1 MNVIPKTVVTIA
13 ILCSGLASAAFGDD
27 IASLIEQL
35 GDWNKNK
42 AKKAS
47 DELAAMGEPVV
58 PELIKA
64 LNSKDRR
71 RGRFAARA
79 LRQIGQ
85 DAADAVPALSESLK
99 DPDALTREY
108 AIEALGT
115 MVNQADQVI
124 PVLTEAMNDRDKDVG
139 DKARLVIA
147 QLAELIKYQEQRGS
161 TQQSLAAASSPK
173 VATQSTGT
181 TDVAQSEPLQPNG
194 TDVNHSSA
202 APGAHSPQEWGY
214 FEKHK
219 LMVLIRCVLL
229 ASVMAGFFSLLYL
242 YREAL

>member
-13 ILCSGLASAAFGDD
+13 ILCSGLTSAAFGDD

-35 GDWNKNK
+35 GDRNKNK

-47 DELAAMGEPVV
+47 DELAAMGEPAV

-64 LNSKDRR
+64 LSSKDRR

-85 DAADAVPALSESLK
+85 DAADAIPVLSESLK
-99 DPDALTREY
+99 DSDALTREY
-108 AIEALGT
+108 AIEALGK
-115 MVNQADQVI
+115 MVDQADRVI
-124 PVLTEAMNDRDKDVG
+124 PVLTEATNDRDKDVR
-139 DKARLVIA
+139 DQAKIAIVRLT
-147 QLAELIKYQEQRGS
+147 EMIKSKEQGGP
-161 TQQSLAAASSPK
+161 TQQPLATASSPK

-181 TDVAQSEPLQPNG
+181 TDVIQSEPLQPNG

-202 APGAHSPQEWGY
+202 APGAHSPQKWGY
-214 FEKHK
+214 LGEHR
-219 LMVLIRCVLL
+219 LMVLIRCALL
-229 ASVMAGFFSLLYL
+229 ASVVAGFFSLLYL

>member
-1 MNVIPKTVVTIA
+1 MNVIPKIVVTIA
-13 ILCSGLASAAFGDD
+13 ILCSGLTSAAFGDD

-64 LNSKDRR
+64 LNSKSRR
-71 RGRFAARA
+71 RRRFAARA

-85 DAADAVPALSESLK
+85 DAADAIPALSDSLK

-108 AIEALGT
+108 SIEALGK
-115 MVNQADQVI
+115 MVDQADRVI
-124 PVLTEAMNDRDKDVG
+124 PVLTEATKDRDKDIG
-139 DKARLVIA
+139 DQARLAIVR
-147 QLAELIKYQEQRGS
+147 LTEMIKSKEQRVS
-161 TQQSLAAASSPK
+161 TRQPPAAASSPK

-202 APGAHSPQEWGY
+202 VSGARSPQEWGY
-214 FEKHK
+214 FGKHK
-219 LMVLIRCVLL
+219 LMVLIRCVLF

-242 YREAL
+242 YREDM

>member
-13 ILCSGLASAAFGDD
+13 ILCSGLTSAALGNDV
-27 IASLIEQL
+27 ASLIEQL

-71 RGRFAARA
+71 RGRFAART

-85 DAADAVPALSESLK
+85 DAADAIPALSRSLN

-108 AIEALGT
+108 AIEALGK
-115 MVNQADQVI
+115 MVDQADRVI
-124 PVLTEAMNDRDKDVG
+124 PVLKEATNDRDKDVR
-139 DKARLVIA
+139 DQARLAIVR
-147 QLAELIKYQEQRGS
+147 LTEMIKSQEQGGP
-161 TQQSLAAASSPK
+161 TQQSLAAAPSTRTT
-173 VATQSTGT
+173 TQSTDT
-181 TDVAQSEPLQPNG
+181 VDVAQPEPLQLNG
-194 TDVNHSSA
+194 TDVKNSSA
-202 APGAHSPQEWGY
+202 AHGAHSRQKWGY
-214 FEKHK
+214 WGEHR
-219 LMVLIRCVLL
+219 LMVLIRCALL
-229 ASVMAGFFSLLYL
+229 AFVIAGFFSLLYL